1 MAAKSRM
8 EKYRLQIIDL
18 IRRGASIRSTWA
30 IINSNLPDE
39 GKISYNAFLHF
50 VNKNIKTNVL

>member
-8 EKYRLQIIDL
+8 EKYRLQIVDL
-18 IRRGASIRSTWA
+18 ISRGASIHSTWA

-39 GKISYNAFLHF
+39 GKISYTAFYHF
-50 VNKNIKTNVL
+50 VIAHIKER

>member
-8 EKYRLQIIDL
+8 EKYREQIIDL
-18 IRRGASIRSTWA
+18 IKRGASIRSSWA

-39 GKISYNAFLHF
+39 GKISYTAFFHF
-50 VNKNIKTNVL
+50 VKTHVMHEN